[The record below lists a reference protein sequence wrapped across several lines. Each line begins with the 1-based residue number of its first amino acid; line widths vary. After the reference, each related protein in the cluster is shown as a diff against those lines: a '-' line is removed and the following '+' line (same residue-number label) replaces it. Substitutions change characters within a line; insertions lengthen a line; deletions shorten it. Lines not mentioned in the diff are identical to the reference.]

1 MRQLPVNDGYRK
13 GLSRV
18 GCSICPYSTP
28 WSEHIVEK
36 SYPDNINKFVKQI
49 SNSLSDIKDKD
60 VYLKDGNWKLRAGG
74 KTVLEERSRV
84 DIISTNPDFVA
95 TLTAPKEDLF
105 QWLITLG
112 KVQIQS
118 QNENII
124 SCEIK
129 YNKSVFNFKVITN
142 EEKNNLTI
150 SFEGIGNE
158 ILFQSHLKRVLY
170 KTTYCVHCEVC
181 EVECPTGALSVTP
194 LVSIDSKKCI
204 HCCKCLDFTEKGCIA
219 AKSINTPEGGKNMG
233 KSVSIDR
240 YAGFGLR
247 KLWLDKFFSNTEG
260 FFESDHGLNPTKQIP
275 PFTCWLREAEILNRD
290 NKKISVAGKML
301 ADNYSVKEN
310 VVWEIIWVNLSF
322 NSTIALWYV
331 ENVDWNTHFQKAE
344 LEVLLRN
351 SFPQYKERTLHNAL
365 EALLNT
371 FKEGPLGK
379 TLLLGKHEVEN
390 KKTIV
395 IKQPYNDISPV
406 AVAYSLY
413 RYAESKKR
421 FALTVSEL
429 YDAKQTEGVYRQFGV
444 SRERFETILRTLK
457 EDKNCVLNADL
468 NMGLDNI
475 NLREDLTAMDILSI
489 LM

>member
-1 MRQLPVNDGYRK
+1 MRQLPINKGYRN

-36 SYPDNINKFVKQI
+36 SYPKNINKFVEQI
-49 SNSLSDIKDKD
+49 LNSLSDIKDKD

-74 KTVLEERSRV
+74 KTVSEEQSRV
-84 DIISTNPDFVA
+84 DFISTNPDFIA
-95 TLTAPKEDLF
+95 TLTAPKEDLL
-105 QWLITLG
+105 QWLKTLG
-112 KVQIQS
+112 KLQIQS
-118 QNENII
+118 QDKNTI
-124 SCEIK
+124 SSEIK
-129 YNKSVFNFKVITN
+129 YKKSVFHFKVVNN

-150 SFEGIGNE
+150 SFDDIGNE

-170 KTTYCVHCEVC
+170 KTTFCVHCEVC
-181 EVECPTGALSVTP
+181 EVECPTGALSVAP
-194 LVSIDSKKCI
+194 LVSIDSEKCI
-204 HCCKCLDFTEKGCIA
+204 HCHKCLDFTEKGCIA

-247 KLWLDKFFSNTEG
+247 KMWLDKFFSNTEG
-260 FFESDHGLNPTKQIP
+260 FFESNHGLNPTKQIP

-290 NKKISVAGKML
+290 DKKISIAGKIL
-301 ADNYSVKEN
+301 TDNYFSKEI
-310 VVWEIIWVNLSF
+310 VIWEIIWVNLSY
-322 NSTIALWYV
+322 NSTIAQWYV
-331 ENVDWNTHFQKAE
+331 KNVDWNTRLQKVE
-344 LEVLLRN
+344 QEVLLRN

-371 FKEGPLGK
+371 FKEGSLGY
-379 TLLLGKHEVEN
+379 TLLLGKHETEN

-395 IKQPYNDISPV
+395 IKQPYNDISTV

-421 FALTVSEL
+421 YALTVSEL
-429 YDAKQTEGVYRQFGV
+429 YDAKQTEGIYRQFGV

-457 EDKNCVLNADL
+457 EDKNRVLNADL

-475 NLREDLTAMDILSI
+475 NLREDLTAIDILTM